1 MEMLRRHLWV
11 VDLAGI
17 ALGAV
22 VFGQATATLLASAL
36 PRLPAPRATRARPVP
51 GAREARPAAAKPA
64 ISGIVG
70 RNIFCSTCGDAPGPA
85 APTAQHHAR

>member
-22 VFGQATATLLASAL
+22 VFGQATATLIGVGVAAA
-36 PRLPAPRATRARPVP
+36 APRRAPRRRRPAGGRRSEA
-51 GAREARPAAAKPA
+51 GASEAGDRRHRRAEHLLLDVRRCAGRRRPAA
-64 ISGIVG
+64 
-70 RNIFCSTCGDAPGPA
+70 
-85 APTAQHHAR
+85 QARAR